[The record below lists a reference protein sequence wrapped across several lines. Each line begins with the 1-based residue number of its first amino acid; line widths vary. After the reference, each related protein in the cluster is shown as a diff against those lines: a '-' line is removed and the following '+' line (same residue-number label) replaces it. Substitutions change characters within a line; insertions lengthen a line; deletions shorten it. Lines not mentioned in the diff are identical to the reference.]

1 MSIKLKVLVVAGDG
15 IGPEVTNEAVR
26 VLRSVAEMGGY
37 DFEFREA
44 LIGGVAIKKEGSPL
58 PSSTLN
64 AALESDAVLLGAVG
78 GNEFNSLP
86 PNKRPEAGL
95 LQLRQALGGFANLR
109 PSFAWPALAQNSPL
123 KAEVVNGTDI
133 LFVRELLGGLY
144 FGEPRAW
151 DKDTGAAWNT
161 MRYTRDEVIR
171 VARVAFELAQAR
183 RKKLTSVDKANVLE
197 VSQLWRATV
206 TELAAQY
213 PDVTLEHQYVDACAM
228 HLMNTPRNFDVVLT
242 ENLFGDI
249 LSDEAAV
256 ITGSL
261 GMLPSATIGGAVNLY
276 EPVHGSAPDIA
287 GKGIANPLGAILT
300 AAMVLRHSAKLEE
313 DAKAVETAVRTVL
326 EQGYRTAD
334 LVRGQKGVSTQEM
347 GAQVHQMSPPPWLDG
362 PLRNLPPHP
371 CQPPRMRVM
380 ASPTAPRRPFST
392 SRARCS
398 ASTRIPTCPPMS

>member
-1 MSIKLKVLVVAGDG
+1 MKLKVLVVAGDG
-15 IGPEVTNEAVR
+15 IGPEVTAEAVR
-26 VLRSVAEMGGY
+26 VLRSVAELGGY

-44 LIGGVAIKKEGSPL
+44 LIGGVAIKAEGSPL
-58 PSSTLN
+58 PESTLKI
-64 AALESDAVLLGAVG
+64 ALDSDAVLLGAVG

-144 FGEPRAW
+144 FGEPRMW
-151 DKDTGAAWNT
+151 DKEAAAAWNT

-171 VARVAFELAQAR
+171 VARVAFELASAR

-206 TELAAQY
+206 TELATQY
-213 PDVTLEHQYVDACAM
+213 PDVTLDHQYVDACAM

-313 DAKAVETAVRTVL
+313 DAQAVETAVRTVL
-326 EQGYRTAD
+326 EQGHRTAD

-347 GAQVHQMSPPPWLDG
+347 GSYVDQVLSELID
-362 PLRNLPPHP
+362 
-371 CQPPRMRVM
+371 
-380 ASPTAPRRPFST
+380 RRQ
-392 SRARCS
+392 AMH
-398 ASTRIPTCPPMS
+398 AV